1 MIRQCAILFGCLALG
16 ELIVYLTGIKLP
28 SSIIGMLLLT
38 LFLKLGWIKLHW
50 VQGLSDFL
58 VANLGFFFVPPGVA
72 LMLYFDVIAAEFWP
86 IVIATIVSTALVLVV
101 TGWVHQIVRKF
112 RLARQ
117 IKLARKLQKKT
128 GLVLLNPILLT
139 IAVLI
144 IFLKM
149 THISYETYNKG
160 GHLIE
165 FWLRPAVVAL
175 GVPLYLQLEMI
186 KKQLL
191 PILLSQLAGCI
202 VGVISVVLIRSEER
216 RVGKECK

>member
-16 ELIVYLTGIKLP
+16 ELIVYVTGIKLP

-101 TGWVHQIVRKF
+101 TGWVHQIVRKIN
-112 RLARQ
+112 LTH
-117 IKLARKLQKKT
+117 KT
-128 GLVLLNPILLT
+128 
-139 IAVLI
+139 
-144 IFLKM
+144 K
-149 THISYETYNKG
+149 
-160 GHLIE
+160 
-165 FWLRPAVVAL
+165 
-175 GVPLYLQLEMI
+175 
-186 KKQLL
+186 
-191 PILLSQLAGCI
+191 
-202 VGVISVVLIRSEER
+202 
-216 RVGKECK
+216 